1 MLLTSTNRYI
11 SAIITV
17 RYLQKNSMLI
27 FLSLMYSLQLLSDL
41 ESADP
46 AVP

>member
-11 SAIITV
+11 SAIITLH
-17 RYLQKNSMLI
+17 YLQKNSMLI